1 MNSQITKIAICIL
14 VVLSTIACTKEE
26 TVTPNAS
33 LDQFL
38 TMQVNGRNWTSTS
51 GTTGTYMADIID
63 AATIIGASNDSSV
76 TVSLTGADS
85 VASYNVKQRGL
96 FRFLSIHGDYQLRAS
111 STKGH
116 MTINITSRVN
126 DPKSDLDKI
135 TATFSGVIYNVYNAN
150 DSVIITNG
158 QLGFK

>member
-1 MNSQITKIAICIL
+1 MKLQITKIAICIL
-14 VVLSTIACTKEE
+14 VVLSTIACTNEE

-38 TMQVNGRNWTSTS
+38 TMQVNGRNWASTN
-51 GTTGTYMADIID
+51 GTLGTYMADIID
-63 AATIIGASNDSSV
+63 AATITGMSNDTSV
-76 TVSLTGADS
+76 MVSLSGADS

-96 FRFLSIHGDYQLRAS
+96 FRYLSTHGDYQLRS
-111 STKGH
+111 TSTKGH
-116 MTINITSRVN
+116 MTINITSRVD

-135 TATFSGVIYNVYNAN
+135 TATFSVVIYNIYNVN

>member
-1 MNSQITKIAICIL
+1 
-14 VVLSTIACTKEE
+14 
-26 TVTPNAS
+26 
-33 LDQFL
+33 
-38 TMQVNGRNWTSTS
+38 
-51 GTTGTYMADIID
+51 
-63 AATIIGASNDSSV
+63 
-76 TVSLTGADS
+76 
-85 VASYNVKQRGL
+85 
-96 FRFLSIHGDYQLRAS
+96 
-111 STKGH
+111 